1 MIKPPSYKK
10 NAVPSPRG
18 WRHPRT
24 GELLKKQKLTQEQI
38 NEYLGT
44 NNEQT
49 SEITLEVVETM
60 EPTQTEEGRED
71 SHETVNEDITVEEL
85 ELEEMTKIE
94 LEEIGREHG
103 IELDRREKKS
113 SLIDKLKDAIS

>member
-24 GELLKKQKLTQEQI
+24 GELLKKQTLTQEQI
-38 NEYLGT
+38 DEYLGVGT
-44 NNEQT
+44 AVPEP
-49 SEITLEVVETM
+49 EVVEI
-60 EPTQTEEGRED
+60 EEEVHEIIED
-71 SHETVNEDITVEEL
+71 DETVEDLEYEEMSKV
-85 ELEEMTKIE
+85 ELEE
-94 LEEIGREHG
+94 LGREHG

-113 SLIDKLKDAIS
+113 SLIDKLKDAIN

>member
-38 NEYLGT
+38 DEYLGLGT
-44 NNEQT
+44 VSAPEP
-49 SEITLEVVETM
+49 EVVEI
-60 EPTQTEEGRED
+60 EEEIHEIIEED
-71 SHETVNEDITVEEL
+71 ETVEDL
-85 ELEEMTKIE
+85 EYEEMTKKE

-113 SLIDKLKDAIS
+113 SLIDQLKDAIN

>member
-38 NEYLGT
+38 DEYLGVG
-44 NNEQT
+44 
-49 SEITLEVVETM
+49 SEPEPEVVEI
-60 EPTQTEEGRED
+60 EEEVQEIIED
-71 SHETVNEDITVEEL
+71 DETVEDL
-85 ELEEMTKIE
+85 EYEEMSKLE

-113 SLIDKLKDAIS
+113 SLIDKLKDAIN

>member
-38 NEYLGT
+38 DEYLGLGT
-44 NNEQT
+44 VSAPEP
-49 SEITLEVVETM
+49 EVVEI
-60 EPTQTEEGRED
+60 EEEVHEIIEED
-71 SHETVNEDITVEEL
+71 ETVEDL
-85 ELEEMTKIE
+85 EYEEMTKRE
-94 LEEIGREHG
+94 LEEVGREHG

-113 SLIDKLKDAIS
+113 SLIDKLKDAIN

>member
-38 NEYLGT
+38 DEYLGLGT
-44 NNEQT
+44 VSAPEP
-49 SEITLEVVETM
+49 EVVEI
-60 EPTQTEEGRED
+60 E
-71 SHETVNEDITVEEL
+71 EEL
-85 ELEEMTKIE
+85 EYTFGDTTFSDVTVEDLEYEEMTKKE
-94 LEEIGREHG
+94 LEEVGREHG

-113 SLIDKLKDAIS
+113 SLIDQLKDAIK

>member
-38 NEYLGT
+38 DEYLGVGT
-44 NNEQT
+44 VSAPEP
-49 SEITLEVVETM
+49 EVVEI
-60 EPTQTEEGRED
+60 EEEIQEIIED
-71 SHETVNEDITVEEL
+71 DETVEDLEYEEMTKL
-85 ELEEMTKIE
+85 ELEEV
-94 LEEIGREHG
+94 GREHG

-113 SLIDKLKDAIS
+113 SLIDKLKDAIN

>member
-38 NEYLGT
+38 DEYLGVGAVSAGT
-44 NNEQT
+44 ISAPEPEVF
-49 SEITLEVVETM
+49 EIEEEVQEII
-60 EPTQTEEGRED
+60 ED
-71 SHETVNEDITVEEL
+71 EETVEDL
-85 ELEEMTKIE
+85 EYEEMSKLE

-113 SLIDKLKDAIS
+113 SLIDKLKDAIN

>member
-38 NEYLGT
+38 DEYLGVGT
-44 NNEQT
+44 VSAPEP
-49 SEITLEVVETM
+49 EVVEI
-60 EPTQTEEGRED
+60 EEEVHEIIEED
-71 SHETVNEDITVEEL
+71 ETVEDL
-85 ELEEMTKIE
+85 EYEEMTKME

-113 SLIDKLKDAIS
+113 SLIDKLKDTIG

>member
-38 NEYLGT
+38 DEYLGVGT
-44 NNEQT
+44 VSVPEP
-49 SEITLEVVETM
+49 EVVEI
-60 EPTQTEEGRED
+60 EEEVHEIIEED
-71 SHETVNEDITVEEL
+71 ETVEDLEYEEMTKL
-85 ELEEMTKIE
+85 ELEEV
-94 LEEIGREHG
+94 GREHG

-113 SLIDKLKDAIS
+113 SLIDKLKDAIN

>member
-1 MIKPPSYKK
+1 MIKPPSYKR

-38 NEYLGT
+38 DEYLGLGT
-44 NNEQT
+44 VSAPEP
-49 SEITLEVVETM
+49 EVVEI
-60 EPTQTEEGRED
+60 EDEVEHTEGD
-71 SHETVNEDITVEEL
+71 VTVEDLEYEDMSKV
-85 ELEEMTKIE
+85 ELEE
-94 LEEIGREHG
+94 LGREHG

-113 SLIDKLKDAIS
+113 SLIDKLKDAIN

>member
-24 GELLKKQKLTQEQI
+24 GELLKKQTLTQEQI
-38 NEYLGT
+38 DEYLGVGT
-44 NNEQT
+44 AAPEP
-49 SEITLEVVETM
+49 EVVEI
-60 EPTQTEEGRED
+60 EEEVHEIIED
-71 SHETVNEDITVEEL
+71 DETVEDLEYEEMSKV
-85 ELEEMTKIE
+85 ELEE
-94 LEEIGREHG
+94 LGREHG

-113 SLIDKLKDAIS
+113 SLIDKLKDAIN

>member
-38 NEYLGT
+38 DEYLGLGT
-44 NNEQT
+44 VSAPEP
-49 SEITLEVVETM
+49 EVVEI
-60 EPTQTEEGRED
+60 EEEVHEIIEED
-71 SHETVNEDITVEEL
+71 ETVEDLEYEEMTKL
-85 ELEEMTKIE
+85 ELEEV
-94 LEEIGREHG
+94 GREHG

-113 SLIDKLKDAIS
+113 SLIDKLKDAIN

>member
-38 NEYLGT
+38 DEYLGVGT
-44 NNEQT
+44 VSAPEP
-49 SEITLEVVETM
+49 EVVEI
-60 EPTQTEEGRED
+60 EEEVQEIIED
-71 SHETVNEDITVEEL
+71 DETVEDLEYEEMTKL
-85 ELEEMTKIE
+85 ELEEV
-94 LEEIGREHG
+94 GREHG

-113 SLIDKLKDAIS
+113 SLIDKLKDAIN